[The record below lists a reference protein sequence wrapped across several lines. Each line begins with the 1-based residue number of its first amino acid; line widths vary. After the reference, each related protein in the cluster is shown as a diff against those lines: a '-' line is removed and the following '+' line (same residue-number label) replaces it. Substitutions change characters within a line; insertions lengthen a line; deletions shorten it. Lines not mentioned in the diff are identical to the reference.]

1 LIGERGVAL
10 SAVGSHG
17 RVRVHG
23 EQWSARA
30 QGDVIAEGEDVEVVA
45 VEGLVVI
52 VRRSGG
58 GAGRE

>member
-1 LIGERGVAL
+1 
-10 SAVGSHG
+10 
-17 RVRVHG
+17 VRVHG